1 MEDKEEQPEKAP
13 SAIVVTD
20 SGKTTVRRLRLGLR
34 QAHHHMQPAH
44 EHHRKDS
51 LKIFHF

>member
-20 SGKTTVRRLRLGLR
+20 SD
-34 QAHHHMQPAH
+34 